1 MQTQHLLHIKST
13 LRMIDERLAEH
24 EREFRKV
31 GKQKILKM
39 IVNIRK
45 DIDGIL
51 KEFNIEEEKRDI
63 YRDLSG
69 SCIFFEVDLIE
80 LEPDRFQKAYGKFDF
95 PDEEVKVSDF
105 VKRLEDKI
113 RHLEK
118 MVGESD

>member
-1 MQTQHLLHIKST
+1 
-13 LRMIDERLAEH
+13 MIDERLAEH

-63 YRDLSG
+63 YRDLSC

-80 LEPDRFQKAYGKFDF
+80 LEPDRFQKAYGKFDSK
-95 PDEEVKVSDF
+95 DEEELVLNF
-105 VKRLEDKI
+105 VKRLKDKI